1 MDDEELY
8 NIHNIV
14 QSQLMEI
21 KLPRKFSVSLELYKR
36 MVQEIIPQSE
46 DKK

>member
-8 NIHNIV
+8 LIHNIV
-14 QSQLMEI
+14 HVLLMVI
-21 KLPRKFSVSLELYKR
+21 KLPRKVSVSLELYNR

-46 DKK
+46 DKM